1 MSDTMLTKLEDAIER
16 LTNISSDLNKLI
28 AVHEQRLNQQ
38 EKQMTSFET
47 VLEKRREE
55 ADIKLRDVY
64 ETIRSE
70 DKNILN
76 ELNQMRTESM
86 QQYEKLNS
94 RLSEMEKKIWLYIGG
109 FSIIAFMIS
118 YGQPLMK
125 FLTVTVK

>member
-109 FSIIAFMIS
+109 FSIIAFLIS

>member
-1 MSDTMLTKLEDAIER
+1 MLTKLEDAIER